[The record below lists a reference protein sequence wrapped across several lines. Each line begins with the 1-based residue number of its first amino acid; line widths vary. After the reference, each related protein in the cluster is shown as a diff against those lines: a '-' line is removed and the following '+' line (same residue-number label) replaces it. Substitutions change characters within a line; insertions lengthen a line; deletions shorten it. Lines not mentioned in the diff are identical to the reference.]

1 MDLFVI
7 DRFLE
12 TLRRIWRKEGS
23 EMTVLEFMTVIG
35 FAGLFFS
42 AGFAVGR
49 IVERLSNTKNDRQ

>member
-1 MDLFVI
+1 
-7 DRFLE
+7 
-12 TLRRIWRKEGS
+12 
-23 EMTVLEFMTVIG
+23 MTVLEFMTVIG